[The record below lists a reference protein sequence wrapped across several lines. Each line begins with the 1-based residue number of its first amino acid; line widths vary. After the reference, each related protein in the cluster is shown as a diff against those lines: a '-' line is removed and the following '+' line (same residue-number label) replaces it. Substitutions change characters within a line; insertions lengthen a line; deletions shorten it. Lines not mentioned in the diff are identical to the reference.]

1 MSAALS
7 SFSYYK
13 CNGPGRVASHFR
25 EKTPLRTAMKLQ
37 SDRPPALSLSL
48 SLSFNFSLS
57 GFRGNRTHLDE
68 APQGAGLIMRFSR
81 VLISLQIL
89 LGLISGTE
97 GLMSDYK
104 TCGDPACERMMSR
117 VQALKDHQARD
128 CRFLSFRKG
137 DMIEVY
143 HKLWGKRSDLWAGS
157 IDQQIGYFP
166 RDAVKIDEV
175 FVDEKNEIK
184 TETQQYDFYCIDE
197 FGSLFESDSS
207 EIDDLD
213 DQGNQDDQEEQGD
226 QHDQDYRDAREDQRA
241 NSEQLGNSDFDDPV
255 SKSSQTDSNIKREED
270 TQANP
275 KQDQEKSEN
284 SGSSWIGSAVTGW
297 FGGGEVSQEES
308 KEESKEE
315 SHDEPQGED
324 VKEKDVQVEGSF
336 KSRKLAL
343 DIDGNQLGDEKQ
355 AETLGWIGG
364 ELTNVFGFGKKASED
379 DTKDSPEE
387 IIENKEILDP
397 DSNTKESSSWL
408 GMGIR
413 DVLGFGGGDD
423 LKKPE
428 AEDKDEGIFSTILKD
443 EPSQPLDSIEDTEQG
458 DKNVPNKAEQQETSR
473 SYEDNVD
480 HPPAD
485 ADTKTEDSGWYGSV
499 YSRITNLYGDAQ
511 DNTSNNDD
519 SVSKDGGSDSVLEP
533 DDSKLTQ
540 NTLETE
546 GQDTETGQQSQ
557 IFSDKQLSTAF
568 DDLKSQF
575 PSDTAETEVQKTQE
589 DKPPEQTDPGKEAFV
604 EKKID
609 YDEEN
614 NKNNGGDEINPS
626 STGDLIS
633 EKLEKP
639 ISPSVDVRDDVQII
653 KETEM
658 PEPNEVDDVMQAE
671 VRVETS
677 SKDQTKQSQTDGEN
691 EKDTDIYGGK
701 VLTDGSIDNMAGVD
715 DSGTLKQ
722 PESPTEKRLLHKE
735 PLETVE
741 TGEVLVGE
749 VLNTEASVDN
759 AQTDLTIDQSDNTQS
774 VLNSGKAAM
783 LSDEPALN
791 ELVETKNLT
800 ENILN
805 IPSDSVTVM
814 DTNEDDVAQLKEQK
828 EDNNADLISDN
839 NQKTNIFSGY
849 FDYFSAQKDTKPE
862 SNSDSTSESAVDAN
876 KHEQIQQVDP
886 KTKQSDSK
894 SYKET
899 QSEEDSAFNTTDEES
914 VDDLLKSEKG
924 PESILTSQ
932 RSKTEHALQSS
943 ATDKS
948 SDIAESSEKAKRG
961 ESKEEWKREIVPDV
975 SKQEYSTSE
984 KVADATVIQSKEIQ
998 DKIPLKQST
1007 DTENPSDANT
1017 ANEELSSD
1025 STEDFTTD
1033 KESNITTENESQ
1045 KEFEQEK
1052 ITENAS
1058 EGAKTLTE
1066 ERTEHASKTEDV
1078 NTNHIA
1084 SKISLDSTKDFT
1096 TDKTSDILLENESN
1110 EATEQLTE
1118 EHTDHVSITEDANTD
1133 HVASKISLH
1142 TTEDFTTDKKSDILS
1157 ENVSTEVTEQ
1167 DKMTENASEEAKT
1180 LDVKYGDPVSIA
1192 KDANTDHTDSGISL
1206 DRTKDLNTDKEGNI
1220 TSENESQREF
1230 EQEKTTENASEEAKT
1245 LDVKYGDPV
1254 SIAKDAN
1261 TDHTDSGISL
1271 DSTKDFTT
1279 DKENYISSENES
1291 QKEFEQEITI
1301 LNVSEK
1307 AKALLK
1313 EHTDHVSITEDANTN
1328 QIASKI
1334 SLDSTKCIATEKK
1347 SDILSENES
1356 HEETEQEKTTDNA
1369 SEDAKT
1375 LDVKH
1380 GDPLS
1385 IAEDANT
1392 DHNAAEIK
1400 LDDTKDFTTDTE
1412 SDNLSDNKH
1421 HKGSKREETVKNA
1434 SEDANALDEEHSS
1447 HVSIAEEH
1455 TALDVSLDST
1465 KDFAKDGESTV
1476 LSEIKHKNGFEK
1488 GENFLNIMP
1497 DGAKDANTDHTV
1509 SEIGLGSSKNIP
1521 TAEEH
1526 GFISE
1531 TNHEK
1536 DFKQEEPI
1544 KNVNNKAEMLDKE
1557 LGDHVNLD
1565 KNVVATHTAS
1575 DISLGSTEDLN
1586 TEKKSDILSENE
1598 IKKGFDQ
1605 EEPVQNASEDANTLD
1620 GKHFNPVSIAQDANK
1635 DHIVSN
1641 ISKDSTLNFTTDKES
1656 ESLSENERQKGF
1668 KQEEPVKNASE
1679 DANTLD
1685 GEYFDP
1691 VSIDQ
1696 DSTDHIVSNISTVD
1710 FTSDKESERL
1720 SENESQKGFEQE
1732 EPIPNITEDANAL
1745 VREDGIELTVETR
1758 TSNTINEDKNYKSLI
1773 SDDLKA
1779 NNGDNLNVVDQ
1790 ERHEDLHTS
1799 TKSEEKLEQIYDTH
1813 IKPTSDSQLSISIR
1827 KHYPNLRAQLSEE
1840 NIKDLLGVFGG
1851 HKLSWLDKTLG
1862 RAENLHLEGQ
1872 RENIEDLSKLDDF
1885 EVEYYLKIRANHGE
1899 DDETFAKVDA
1909 LLSSLRKTLMP
1920 VVTEGSVDKVPDLSQ
1935 NQPGDKG
1942 SFIPKNQEAPISDPE
1957 PEKDDKTE
1965 FSLSTDDTDSL
1976 NSVPEEQIKSG
1987 DVAEQSP
1994 IVENFPT
2001 LDGDST
2007 KSDKT
2012 GFNSQE
2018 HSGTEEFV
2026 EPKQMLSEDLYRY
2039 AAFVGEGT
2047 SYTFTYVIQKSAH
2060 LRDVMYED
2068 LTMAEE
2074 FKGESAAPEA
2084 SDIAGTARIY
2094 YSLALEKIRD
2104 VVQSL
2109 PDDIRPGPDLYGL
2122 PWEVVLV
2129 TSVLGLFTVLL
2140 FSCRFI
2146 QSIKSRLYASK
2157 ERRMGQKVAELLE
2170 EKCKVLET
2178 LSECQHKFKKL
2189 ETALQNGGVAAQ
2201 ASEKENLEV
2210 MSKKLDQSNA
2220 EMRSDIERL
2229 QEELEIQSKFRKQ
2242 QEEQLA
2248 ELENTLKNLEEDAKE
2263 RKVQLEQDKTTLKIH
2278 EMNTERL
2285 QKKLVEAREEN
2296 TMLLESKAQL
2306 VQEAEGWGER
2316 LSELEE
2322 EKRMC
2327 ERSHA
2332 GMVEDCTNK
2341 DERIKSLT
2349 DCLLKMK
2356 DWDSEEEEGGVD
2368 GSSAATGSENGD
2380 ASDVQQKQKLQKLIH
2395 AAKMSADLKAIE
2407 EDKGRVFAK
2416 LSDEL
2421 KAKEDLQEGIQQL
2434 QQEKESLESDS
2445 STFTTEIQKLQQKL
2459 QIMTEMYQENE
2470 LKLHR
2475 MLTVEEKERLQKEE
2489 KLNKAGKKINMAA
2502 EELNTYR
2509 LRANDLE
2516 EELDR
2521 TSQAYRNQIASHE
2534 KKAHDNWLAARAAD
2548 RDLSDVKRENSVL
2561 RQRLTDYQFK
2571 LELMEKEPYARE
2583 APGRPVF
2590 RGERSPYG
2598 PSPLGRP
2605 ASETRAFLSP
2615 PTLMDGPPR
2624 ISPQFPMMPGGRVS
2638 RGVVEPPAG
2647 GLEGDRSGPHSD
2659 SGSASPSWEKERR
2672 GPGPLPGPPP
2682 PDPGM
2687 LYRRPPPGPFP
2698 MGPPPPRPPP
2708 PDAYYGEK
2716 PDFLGNSSGPGEN
2729 DSRDSLRSMHG
2740 DMRVPPDADM
2750 RMGPPPGP
2758 PMGLPPPMDP
2768 RDPHF
2773 PRRMPY
2779 GPPDYF
2785 PPRGPGFPPMGM
2797 RGPPPPGMFPRPPLP
2812 HPMAYPPMRPPP
2824 DGFIPGPPLRPPPPD
2839 SFQPGPPPRP
2849 SPPGSEQP
2857 PEQPPSPHHVI

>member
-1 MSAALS
+1 
-7 SFSYYK
+7 
-13 CNGPGRVASHFR
+13 
-25 EKTPLRTAMKLQ
+25 
-37 SDRPPALSLSL
+37 
-48 SLSFNFSLS
+48 
-57 GFRGNRTHLDE
+57 
-68 APQGAGLIMRFSR
+68 MRFSR

-184 TETQQYDFYCIDE
+184 TETQQYDFYCINE

-226 QHDQDYRDAREDQRA
+226 QHDQDYRDARGDQRA

-297 FGGGEVSQEES
+297 FGGGEVSQ
-308 KEESKEE
+308 EESKEE

-589 DKPPEQTDPGKEAFV
+589 DKPPEQADPGKEAFV

-639 ISPSVDVRDDVQII
+639 ISPSADVRDDVQII

-722 PESPTEKRLLHKE
+722 PENPTEKRLLHKE

-759 AQTDLTIDQSDNTQS
+759 AQTDLPIDQSDNTQS

-894 SYKET
+894 SDKET
-899 QSEEDSAFNTTDEES
+899 QSEEDSAFNTTDKES

-998 DKIPLKQST
+998 DKIPLKQSIH
-1007 DTENPSDANT
+1007 TENPSDANT

-1052 ITENAS
+1052 MTENAS

-1078 NTNHIA
+1078 NTDHIA

-1142 TTEDFTTDKKSDILS
+1142 TTEDFTTDKKSYILS
-1157 ENVSTEVTEQ
+1157 ENVSIEVTEQ
-1167 DKMTENASEEAKT
+1167 DKMTENASDEAKTLDVKHGDPVSIAKDANTDHSDSGISLDSTKDLNTDKEGNITSENESQREFEQEKTTENASEEAKTLDVKYGDPVSIAKDANTDHTDSGISLDSTKDFTTDKEGNITSENESQKEFEQEKTTENASEEAKT

-1301 LNVSEK
+1301 LNASEK

-1334 SLDSTKCIATEKK
+1334 SLDSTKYIATDKK

-1465 KDFAKDGESTV
+1465 KDFAKDEESTV

-1488 GENFLNIMP
+1488 GENILNIMP

-1557 LGDHVNLD
+1557 LGDHVSLD

-1620 GKHFNPVSIAQDANK
+1620 GKHFNPVSIAQDAHK

-1696 DSTDHIVSNISTVD
+1696 DSTDHIVSNISKDSTVD

-1799 TKSEEKLEQIYDTH
+1799 TKSDEKLEQIYDTH

-1872 RENIEDLSKLDDF
+1872 SENIEDLSKLDDF

-1920 VVTEGSVDKVPDLSQ
+1920 VVTEGSVDKVPGTNHNYLMIYLLAFDL
-1935 NQPGDKG
+1935 
-1942 SFIPKNQEAPISDPE
+1942 
-1957 PEKDDKTE
+1957 
-1965 FSLSTDDTDSL
+1965 
-1976 NSVPEEQIKSG
+1976 
-1987 DVAEQSP
+1987 
-1994 IVENFPT
+1994 
-2001 LDGDST
+2001 
-2007 KSDKT
+2007 
-2012 GFNSQE
+2012 
-2018 HSGTEEFV
+2018 FV
-2026 EPKQMLSEDLYRY
+2026 
-2039 AAFVGEGT
+2039 
-2047 SYTFTYVIQKSAH
+2047 
-2060 LRDVMYED
+2060 
-2068 LTMAEE
+2068 
-2074 FKGESAAPEA
+2074 
-2084 SDIAGTARIY
+2084 
-2094 YSLALEKIRD
+2094 
-2104 VVQSL
+2104 
-2109 PDDIRPGPDLYGL
+2109 
-2122 PWEVVLV
+2122 
-2129 TSVLGLFTVLL
+2129 
-2140 FSCRFI
+2140 
-2146 QSIKSRLYASK
+2146 RL
-2157 ERRMGQKVAELLE
+2157 
-2170 EKCKVLET
+2170 
-2178 LSECQHKFKKL
+2178 
-2189 ETALQNGGVAAQ
+2189 
-2201 ASEKENLEV
+2201 
-2210 MSKKLDQSNA
+2210 
-2220 EMRSDIERL
+2220 
-2229 QEELEIQSKFRKQ
+2229 
-2242 QEEQLA
+2242 
-2248 ELENTLKNLEEDAKE
+2248 
-2263 RKVQLEQDKTTLKIH
+2263 
-2278 EMNTERL
+2278 
-2285 QKKLVEAREEN
+2285 
-2296 TMLLESKAQL
+2296 
-2306 VQEAEGWGER
+2306 
-2316 LSELEE
+2316 
-2322 EKRMC
+2322 
-2327 ERSHA
+2327 
-2332 GMVEDCTNK
+2332 
-2341 DERIKSLT
+2341 IKSL
-2349 DCLLKMK
+2349 
-2356 DWDSEEEEGGVD
+2356 G
-2368 GSSAATGSENGD
+2368 
-2380 ASDVQQKQKLQKLIH
+2380 
-2395 AAKMSADLKAIE
+2395 
-2407 EDKGRVFAK
+2407 
-2416 LSDEL
+2416 
-2421 KAKEDLQEGIQQL
+2421 
-2434 QQEKESLESDS
+2434 
-2445 STFTTEIQKLQQKL
+2445 
-2459 QIMTEMYQENE
+2459 
-2470 LKLHR
+2470 
-2475 MLTVEEKERLQKEE
+2475 
-2489 KLNKAGKKINMAA
+2489 
-2502 EELNTYR
+2502 
-2509 LRANDLE
+2509 
-2516 EELDR
+2516 
-2521 TSQAYRNQIASHE
+2521 
-2534 KKAHDNWLAARAAD
+2534 
-2548 RDLSDVKRENSVL
+2548 
-2561 RQRLTDYQFK
+2561 
-2571 LELMEKEPYARE
+2571 
-2583 APGRPVF
+2583 
-2590 RGERSPYG
+2590 
-2598 PSPLGRP
+2598 
-2605 ASETRAFLSP
+2605 
-2615 PTLMDGPPR
+2615 TL
-2624 ISPQFPMMPGGRVS
+2624 
-2638 RGVVEPPAG
+2638 
-2647 GLEGDRSGPHSD
+2647 
-2659 SGSASPSWEKERR
+2659 
-2672 GPGPLPGPPP
+2672 
-2682 PDPGM
+2682 
-2687 LYRRPPPGPFP
+2687 
-2698 MGPPPPRPPP
+2698 
-2708 PDAYYGEK
+2708 
-2716 PDFLGNSSGPGEN
+2716 
-2729 DSRDSLRSMHG
+2729 
-2740 DMRVPPDADM
+2740 
-2750 RMGPPPGP
+2750 
-2758 PMGLPPPMDP
+2758 
-2768 RDPHF
+2768 
-2773 PRRMPY
+2773 
-2779 GPPDYF
+2779 
-2785 PPRGPGFPPMGM
+2785 
-2797 RGPPPPGMFPRPPLP
+2797 
-2812 HPMAYPPMRPPP
+2812 
-2824 DGFIPGPPLRPPPPD
+2824 FIPLLVNR
-2839 SFQPGPPPRP
+2839 S
-2849 SPPGSEQP
+2849 
-2857 PEQPPSPHHVI
+2857 